1 MTDYYATLGVAKTA
15 TSDEIK
21 RAFRKL
27 ASQHHPDKGGDTQ
40 KFQAIQEA
48 YATLGDEQKRAE
60 YDNPRPQFSG
70 FSGFHG
76 APGGVHINEIFS
88 QMFGGGFQQNHF
100 GQGFAQQHP
109 RRSHVRMTLW
119 ISLLDVATGGRR
131 TVSLGT
137 QSGVSAV
144 EIDIPWGINDGDNVQ
159 YEGIGPGGAD
169 LVVQF
174 RISPDRT
181 WTRDGLNLT
190 MEVKLDIWSLI
201 LGGELQVD
209 TLNGRSLTVTVPEK
223 TQPGTSLRLKNQG
236 LSDRSGNTGDLFVRV
251 QATIP
256 RNIAPEILD
265 AIRNHAD

>member
-1 MTDYYATLGVAKTA
+1 MTDYYAALGVPKTA
-15 TSDEIK
+15 TADEIK

-60 YDNPRPQFSG
+60 YDNPRPHFGG
-70 FSGFHG
+70 F
-76 APGGVHINEIFS
+76 PGGVNINDIFS
-88 QMFGGGFQQNHF
+88 MFGQGGFP
-100 GQGFAQQHP
+100 GGFAQQHP

-137 QSGVSAV
+137 QAGVSAV
-144 EIDIPWGINDGDNVQ
+144 EIEIPPGIDDGDNVQ

-174 RISPDRT
+174 RISPDRK
-181 WTRDGLNLT
+181 WSRQGLDLT
-190 MEVKLDIWSLI
+190 MEVRMDIWNLI
-201 LGGELQVD
+201 LGGELTVD
-209 TLNGRSLTVTVPEK
+209 TLSGRTLSAQIPAR
-223 TQPGTSLRLKNQG
+223 TQPGTSLRLRGQG
-236 LSDRSGNTGDLFVRV
+236 LRNRNGATGDIYVRV
-251 QATIP
+251 QAQIP
-256 RNIAPEILD
+256 ERIAPEIID
-265 AIRNHAD
+265 AIQKYQE

>member
-1 MTDYYATLGVAKTA
+1 MTDYYAALGVPRTA
-15 TSDEIK
+15 SADEIK

-70 FSGFHG
+70 FPGFHG
-76 APGGVHINEIFS
+76 TPGGVNINDIFG
-88 QMFGGGFQQNHF
+88 QMFGQQ
-100 GQGFAQQHP
+100 FAQQQHP

-119 ISLLDVATGGRR
+119 ITLLDVATGGRR

-137 QSGVSAV
+137 QAGVSAV
-144 EIDIPWGINDGDNVQ
+144 EIDIPLAINDGENVQ

-181 WTRDGLNLT
+181 WQRDGLNLT
-190 MEVKLDIWSLI
+190 QEVKIDIWNLI
-201 LGGELQVD
+201 LGGELTLD
-209 TLNGRSLTVTVPEK
+209 TLTGKTLSTTVPAR
-223 TQPGTSLRLKNQG
+223 TQPGTILRLKGQG
-236 LSDRSGNTGDLFVRV
+236 LKDRAGRVGDIFVRV
-251 QATIP
+251 HTFLP
-256 RNIAPEILD
+256 EHIAPEIID
-265 AIRNHAD
+265 AIRTHQE

>member
-1 MTDYYATLGVAKTA
+1 MTDYYAALGVPKTA

-40 KFQAIQEA
+40 KFQAIQQA
-48 YATLGDEQKRAE
+48 YATLSDEQKRAE

-70 FSGFHG
+70 FHG
-76 APGGVHINEIFS
+76 HPGGVNINDIFG
-88 QMFGGGFQQNHF
+88 QMFGQQF
-100 GQGFAQQHP
+100 GQQHQHP

-144 EIDIPWGINDGDNVQ
+144 EIDIPLGIADEDNVQ
-159 YEGIGPGGAD
+159 YEGIGPGGSD

-174 RISPDRT
+174 KVTPDRK
-181 WTRDGLNLT
+181 WQRDGLNLAQ
-190 MEVKLDIWSLI
+190 EVRIDIWNLI
-201 LGGELQVD
+201 LGGDLTID
-209 TLNGRSLTVTVPEK
+209 TLTGKTLSTRVPAR
-223 TQPGTSLRLKNQG
+223 TQPGTVLRLKSQG
-236 LSDRSGNTGDLFVRV
+236 LRDRAGQIGDIMIRV
-251 QATIP
+251 QAQIP
-256 RNIAPEILD
+256 ENIPPEIID
-265 AIRNHAD
+265 AIQKHQE

>member
-1 MTDYYATLGVAKTA
+1 MTDYYATLGVSKTA
-15 TSDEIK
+15 TADEIK

-76 APGGVHINEIFS
+76 TPGGVNINEIFG

-100 GQGFAQQHP
+100 GQGFAQQNP

-119 ISLLDVATGGRR
+119 ITLLDVATGGKR

-137 QSGVSAV
+137 QAGVSAV
-144 EIDIPWGINDGDNVQ
+144 EIEIPLGINDGDNVQ
-159 YEGIGPGGAD
+159 YEGIGPGGTD

-174 RISPDRT
+174 RLSPDRI
-181 WTRDGLNLT
+181 WQRDGLNLT
-190 MEVKLDIWSLI
+190 QEVRIDIWNLI
-201 LGGELQVD
+201 LGGDLTID
-209 TLNGRSLTVTVPEK
+209 TLTGKTLSTRVPER
-223 TQPGTSLRLKNQG
+223 TQPGTVLRLKGQG
-236 LSDRSGNTGDLFVRV
+236 LQDRNGRSGDIFVRV
-251 QATIP
+251 NTYLPDQ
-256 RNIAPEILD
+256 IAPEIIA
-265 AIRNHAD
+265 AIQQHQ